1 MTDGGPSLV
10 RAALGL
16 GSNLGDRRRLLS
28 AAVDSLR
35 RAPGVEVVAVSS
47 FVESDPVGGPD
58 QPDFLNAVVVVE
70 TSLAPLEL
78 LALAQRC
85 EQDAARVRDERWGP
99 RTLDVDVLAYDAVV
113 SEDPVLTLPH
123 PRAVERGFVLVP
135 WSEVDP
141 TFELAGRTVGEWAA
155 EVGTAGVRP
164 SGLSWEVR

>member
-1 MTDGGPSLV
+1 VTESSVV

-16 GSNLGDRRRLLS
+16 GSNLGDRRALLS
-28 AAVDSLR
+28 AAVESLR
-35 RAPGVEVVAVSS
+35 HEPGVEVVAVSS
-47 FVESDPVGGPD
+47 
-58 QPDFLNAVVVVE
+58 LVVVH
-70 TSLAPLEL
+70 TSLPPLEL
-78 LALAQRC
+78 LALAHRC

-113 SEDPVLTLPH
+113 SDDPVLTLPH

-155 EVGTAGVRP
+155 EADSAGVRP
-164 SGLSWEVR
+164 SELTWEVL

>member
-1 MTDGGPSLV
+1 MTESSVV

-16 GSNLGDRRRLLS
+16 GSNLGDRRALLS
-28 AAVDSLR
+28 TAVESLR
-35 RAPGVEVVAVSS
+35 QEPGVEVVAVSS
-47 FVESDPVGGPD
+47 LVESDPVGGPE
-58 QPDFLNAVVVVE
+58 QPDFLNAVVVVQ

-85 EQDAARVRDERWGP
+85 EQDAARVRGERWGP
-99 RTLDVDVLAYDAVV
+99 RTLDVDVLAYDAVE
-113 SEDPVLTLPH
+113 SDDPVLTLPH

-155 EVGTAGVRP
+155 EIGAAGVR
-164 SGLSWEVR
+164 LSELTWEKL

>member
-1 MTDGGPSLV
+1 VTESSVV

-16 GSNLGDRRRLLS
+16 GSNLGDRRALLS
-28 AAVDSLR
+28 AAVESLR
-35 RAPGVEVVAVSS
+35 HEPGVEVVAVSS
-47 FVESDPVGGPD
+47 LVESDPVGGPD
-58 QPDFLNAVVVVE
+58 QRDFLNAVVVVH
-70 TSLAPLEL
+70 TSLPPLEL
-78 LALAQRC
+78 LALAHRC

-113 SEDPVLTLPH
+113 SDDPVLTLPH

-155 EVGTAGVRP
+155 EADSTGVRP
-164 SGLSWEVR
+164 SELTWEVL